1 MKKILG
7 LLTSLAL
14 TLSAHAGWQGSA
26 SAEYAVKATMDSF
39 TGKATSEPIA
49 IADGT
54 TELPVTFQI
63 AKMETG
69 KKKRD
74 VEMQHMFGADQHPYI
89 TGLTQA
95 DAVMKL
101 DGAGEVP
108 VTLSIAGKT
117 QERTAKISDVKN
129 ADGKLTFTAYLEIS
143 LKSFGLKPP
152 SILKIINVGDVVK
165 VTTKFELTETAAAQ
179 P

>member
-1 MKKILG
+1 MKYIAL

-14 TLSAHAGWQGSA
+14 TLTARAGWQGSA
-26 SAEYAVKATMDSF
+26 SAAYAVKATVDSF
-39 TGKATSEPIA
+39 TGQATSEPIT

-89 TGLTQA
+89 TGLAQA
-95 DAVMKL
+95 DAVMKV

-108 VTLSIAGKT
+108 VTLSIAGRT
-117 QERTAKISDVKN
+117 QELTAKISDVKN
-129 ADGKLTFTAYLEIS
+129 ADGKLTFTAYLELS
-143 LKSFGLKPP
+143 LQSFGLKPP
-152 SILKIINVGDVVK
+152 SIMKLIKVNDVVK